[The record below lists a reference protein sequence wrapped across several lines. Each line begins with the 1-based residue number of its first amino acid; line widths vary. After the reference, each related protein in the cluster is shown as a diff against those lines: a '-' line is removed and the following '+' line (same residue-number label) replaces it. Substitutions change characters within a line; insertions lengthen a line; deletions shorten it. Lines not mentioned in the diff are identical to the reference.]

1 MAQCLAQRL
10 MQANNNMSNKSLS
23 LVAVLVAL
31 SLWTLPKQRPA
42 SLGLDLY
49 RQGRH
54 NP

>member
-10 MQANNNMSNKSLS
+10 IRVNKSNKSLS
-23 LVAVLVAL
+23 LVVVLVAL

-49 RQGRH
+49 RQGH